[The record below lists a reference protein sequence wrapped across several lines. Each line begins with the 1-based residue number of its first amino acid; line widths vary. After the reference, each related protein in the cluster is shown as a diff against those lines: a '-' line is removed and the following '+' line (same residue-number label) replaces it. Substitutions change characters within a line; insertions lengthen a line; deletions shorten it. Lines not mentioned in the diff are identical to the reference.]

1 MWKPYATGDAK
12 MSIDPELLKILA
24 CPETKEPVSMASEEL
39 VTKLN
44 SLITKGGIKNR
55 GGENVTEIMDAGLI
69 REDGRF
75 LYPIRDD
82 IPVMLIDEAIEIPP
96 LGIA

>member
-1 MWKPYATGDAK
+1 

-24 CPETKEPVSMASEEL
+24 CPETKEPVSLAPEEL

-44 SLITKGGIKNR
+44 GLITEGGIKNR
-55 GGENVTEIMDAGLI
+55 GGEEVTETMDAGLI
-69 REDGRF
+69 REDGKF